1 MQTLECCWQLLFED
15 LLGKLLRKLQKQMG
29 HNYLG
34 DEIFRVPQGL
44 WGPASIPPSLHLDFD
59 VGCSKKYHHFP
70 AGLRVSIWQFHG
82 AALMPHF
89 SGCVR
94 CHICL
99 RILLSFPSCAWQTLI
114 K

>member
-59 VGCSKKYHHFP
+59 VGCSKNTTTFLQDCEFQYGNFTERH
-70 AGLRVSIWQFHG
+70 
-82 AALMPHF
+82 
-89 SGCVR
+89 
-94 CHICL
+94 
-99 RILLSFPSCAWQTLI
+99 
-114 K
+114 